1 MKTYLWRL
9 WYLKYNETKT
19 VTVASTSM
27 PQIFKDFAS
36 KLKSDYVDMAAVIK
50 IEREDLIVWYKKR

>member
-19 VTVASTSM
+19 VTVASTSIV
-27 PQIFKDFAS
+27 QIFKDFSS
-36 KLKSDYVDMAAVIK
+36 KLKNEYVDQNAVIK
-50 IEREDLIVWYKKR
+50 IEREDLINWYKKR